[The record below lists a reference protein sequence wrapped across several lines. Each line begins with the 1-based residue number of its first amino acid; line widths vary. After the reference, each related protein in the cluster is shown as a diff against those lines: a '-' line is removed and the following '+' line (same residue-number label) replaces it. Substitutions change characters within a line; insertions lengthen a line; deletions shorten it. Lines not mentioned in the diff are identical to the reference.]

1 MPTHPSSHPL
11 RLGYA
16 TLGGILLSIAGF
28 LPWALAGRPL
38 SRALGEAGMY
48 AVCAL
53 AFLALSAP
61 LLHRLL
67 FGPRSLS
74 RFYTLFTAAF
84 IPYSIAWTAG
94 WMALRGHPGSAAG
107 LILGCL
113 AMAAVLCGWFRQW
126 RLIPLITL
134 ALLLCQVPG
143 YFLGGWAYDRLV
155 LVNRWINAAR
165 GLVGLAPL
173 SFSRAIKLRVKGACT
188 FMADFES
195 LLLADATQRGHDG
208 VICGHIHNAVLRETI
223 RDGRPLLY
231 ANCGDWIEK
240 PTALVEHADGRLE
253 LLDVEALLRE
263 HALEPAGSD
272 LEPIASEVEC

>member
-1 MPTHPSSHPL
+1 MPTHPTSHPL
-11 RLGYA
+11 RLLYG

-67 FGPRSLS
+67 IGPRSLT

-84 IPYSIAWTAG
+84 IPYSIAWTLG

-143 YFLGGWAYDRLV
+143 YFLGGWAYGALGALAKSSPTLAIV
-155 LVNRWINAAR
+155 AKLSW
-165 GLVGLAPL
+165 GLFFGAGLGAGLAIALHRLQTP
-173 SFSRAIKLRVKGACT
+173 AIT
-188 FMADFES
+188 EES
-195 LLLADATQRGHDG
+195 H
-208 VICGHIHNAVLRETI
+208 
-223 RDGRPLLY
+223 
-231 ANCGDWIEK
+231 
-240 PTALVEHADGRLE
+240 
-253 LLDVEALLRE
+253 
-263 HALEPAGSD
+263 
-272 LEPIASEVEC
+272 